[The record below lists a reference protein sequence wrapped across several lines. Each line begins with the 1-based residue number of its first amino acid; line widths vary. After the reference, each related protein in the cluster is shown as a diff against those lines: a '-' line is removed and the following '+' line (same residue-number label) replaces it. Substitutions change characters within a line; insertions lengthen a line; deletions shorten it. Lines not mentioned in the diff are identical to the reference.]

1 MKLEEKLKS
10 LLEERETIISEM
22 NEIQNAYNIRQQRLI
37 EIIGSIKTLQELI
50 DEEPNKEDIN
60 TTE

>member
-50 DEEPNKEDIN
+50 DEEPNKEDNN